1 MPSGLTAKE
10 ISAIKSRSFFRGMS
24 SDVLDY
30 TLGFKNSE
38 NDWGRGG
45 KQQIYYGSKLVVYL
59 DNSGHVVDRQS
70 FD

>member
-1 MPSGLTAKE
+1 
-10 ISAIKSRSFFRGMS
+10 MS

-38 NDWGRGG
+38 SDWGRGG